1 MVSFLDRTQWQHL
14 VAGVSGGVISV
25 LVLHPLDLAKIR
37 LQVNEGTG
45 VIACRPKTTGTIQTL
60 YEIVQHRG
68 LRGLYLGLTPNAIGA
83 GSSWGLYFFFYESL
97 KRFSQHGDKTK
108 SLTTTQYLTYAA
120 LSGMITLSIVNPIW
134 VIKTRLCLQY
144 EALTKSIPTPQL
156 ANSSSPSPSPSSII
170 LRPQS
175 TWHALSN
182 LWTSEGFAGLY
193 RGYVPGLFG
202 VSHGAI
208 QFMFYEH
215 FKNSYNIH
223 YRKKLVNEKLSAI
236 EYLTFSS
243 VSKLIAAVITYPY
256 QVVRSRMQDQH
267 RKYNGVTDV
276 IRQLWRGE
284 GVHGFYKGLV
294 PYVLRCTPACGITF
308 LVYEYT
314 LIIFD
319 WFK

>member
-1 MVSFLDRTQWQHL
+1 MTNFLDKTQWQHL
-14 VAGVSGGVISV
+14 VAGVTGGVVSV

-60 YEIVQHRG
+60 YEIVQCRG
-68 LRGLYLGLTPNAIGA
+68 LRGLYLGFTPNAIGA

-97 KRFSQHGDKTK
+97 KRFAQRGDKTK
-108 SLTTTQYLTYAA
+108 SLTTNQYLTFAA
-120 LSGMITLSIVNPIW
+120 LSGVITLSIVNPIW

-144 EALTKSIPTPQL
+144 EKVTKSFPKSQIT
-156 ANSSSPSPSPSSII
+156 NPSLVIHS
-170 LRPQS
+170 QS
-175 TWHALSN
+175 TWHALHN
-182 LWTSEGFAGLY
+182 LWIHEGFAGLY

-215 FKNSYNIH
+215 FKNSYNTR
-223 YRKKLVNEKLSAI
+223 YRGRSVSEKLSAV

-243 VSKLIAAVITYPY
+243 ASKLIAAVITYPY
-256 QVVRSRMQDQH
+256 QVIRSRMQDQH
-267 RKYNGVTDV
+267 RKYDGVTDV

-284 GVHGFYKGLV
+284 GVHGFYKGLL

-308 LVYEYT
+308 LVYEYS

-319 WFK
+319 WIK